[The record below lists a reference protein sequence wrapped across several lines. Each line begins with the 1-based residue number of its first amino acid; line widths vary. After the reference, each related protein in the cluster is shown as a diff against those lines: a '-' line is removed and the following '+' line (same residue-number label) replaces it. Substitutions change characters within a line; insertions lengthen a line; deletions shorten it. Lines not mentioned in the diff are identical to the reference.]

1 MSIFSFGKK
10 EKQELA
16 LIIDIGSASVG
27 VAIALLS
34 REEKPKIFVVARED
48 MVFQENLDIP
58 RFRAGMS
65 DALAKTLRTLERQL
79 PDVLKKTNNIPPS
92 RMYVTFSSPW
102 HASETRTV
110 SSVQDK
116 SFRMTQGILDRIAKR
131 EIDSFERTGLAARL
145 GGDLSTIEKHVMRIA
160 LNGYET
166 SEPFGKEAKT
176 VDVGIFLSVLS
187 RATLDDVSAVVARVF
202 SVEEKSFH
210 SFPFVAF
217 DVVRGFAGAPDR
229 FLIVDIGGEV
239 TDVSVVSDRVLL
251 ETATFPVGKRTI
263 LRNLSRTLSTTADE
277 ALSLIRLSAEK
288 RLSGAV
294 EKRVGKTFLDS
305 DNIWVTS
312 FEKVLAEIA
321 THTGIQS
328 ALFVSADDDLLPYF
342 TTLVKREGFAQRTM
356 TDELFSVFPLS
367 SAVLYSV
374 CQFDRESAHDPFLM
388 LESAFAS
395 KLFTL
400 S

>member
-1 MSIFSFGKK
+1 M
-10 EKQELA
+10 
-16 LIIDIGSASVG
+16 
-27 VAIALLS
+27 
-34 REEKPKIFVVARED
+34 
-48 MVFQENLDIP
+48 
-58 RFRAGMS
+58 
-65 DALAKTLRTLERQL
+65 
-79 PDVLKKTNNIPPS
+79 
-92 RMYVTFSSPW
+92 
-102 HASETRTV
+102 
-110 SSVQDK
+110 
-116 SFRMTQGILDRIAKR
+116 
-131 EIDSFERTGLAARL
+131 
-145 GGDLSTIEKHVMRIA
+145 
-160 LNGYET
+160 
-166 SEPFGKEAKT
+166 
-176 VDVGIFLSVLS
+176 
-187 RATLDDVSAVVARVF
+187 
-202 SVEEKSFH
+202 
-210 SFPFVAF
+210 
-217 DVVRGFAGAPDR
+217 
-229 FLIVDIGGEV
+229 